1 LQQLEQAPSE
11 YFWQEEQVVLQ
22 QFLQLLVLSA
32 AIDVARP
39 KPATM
44 ASMAETLI
52 RVFSVFILCV
62 CLL

>member
-1 LQQLEQAPSE
+1 LQQFEQAPSE
-11 YFWQEEQVVLQ
+11 HFWQEEQVVLQ
-22 QFLQLLVLSA
+22 QLLALSA
-32 AIDVARP
+32 AIEVARP

-44 ASMAETLI
+44 ASMAEALI